1 MRVSTS
7 MIYAQLT
14 DKLSANAGS
23 LAKAQGALSSG
34 VKYSRPSEAAGIV
47 GRVQALEARLS
58 TLEADVNAVSKVR
71 TGVDAQSKSLQS
83 VATLMDRLKEL
94 AFEGANDPQ
103 PQSQLDS
110 IAEEV
115 NGVKRALVDLANTRD
130 ADNRYVFGGS
140 RSGAPPYEL
149 KNDGTV
155 DYVGATTPL
164 RVQIND
170 VDFADATTFGPAT
183 FRGVTRGE
191 ESIEFFDALDQFQ
204 AALKSGDL
212 AGRQQALNDV
222 EKLGNNIGVAVSRTG
237 AAMQRLEI
245 AEQQATEITT
255 RAKESLS
262 SLKDLDYATA
272 LTELT
277 KQETLMQA
285 SQSMMSRLSKL
296 SLLNYMQ

>member
-83 VATLMDRLKEL
+83 VSTLMDRLKEL

>member
-83 VATLMDRLKEL
+83 VSTLMDRLKEL

-183 FRGVTRGE
+183 FRGVTRGT

-212 AGRQQALNDV
+212 AGRQQAL
-222 EKLGNNIGVAVSRTG
+222 
-237 AAMQRLEI
+237 
-245 AEQQATEITT
+245 
-255 RAKESLS
+255 
-262 SLKDLDYATA
+262 
-272 LTELT
+272 
-277 KQETLMQA
+277 
-285 SQSMMSRLSKL
+285 
-296 SLLNYMQ
+296 

>member
-1 MRVSTS
+1 M
-7 MIYAQLT
+7 
-14 DKLSANAGS
+14 
-23 LAKAQGALSSG
+23 
-34 VKYSRPSEAAGIV
+34 
-47 GRVQALEARLS
+47 
-58 TLEADVNAVSKVR
+58 
-71 TGVDAQSKSLQS
+71 
-83 VATLMDRLKEL
+83 
-94 AFEGANDPQ
+94 
-103 PQSQLDS
+103 
-110 IAEEV
+110 
-115 NGVKRALVDLANTRD
+115 
-130 ADNRYVFGGS
+130 
-140 RSGAPPYEL
+140 
-149 KNDGTV
+149 
-155 DYVGATTPL
+155 
-164 RVQIND
+164 QIND

>member
-183 FRGVTRGE
+183 FRGVTRGT

>member
-1 MRVSTS
+1 VRVSTS

-83 VATLMDRLKEL
+83 VSTLMDRLKEL

>member
-1 MRVSTS
+1 

-58 TLEADVNAVSKVR
+58 TLEADVNAGSKVR
-71 TGVDAQSKSLQS
+71 PGVDAQSKSLQS
-83 VATLMDRLKEL
+83 VSTLMDRLKEL

>member
-58 TLEADVNAVSKVR
+58 TLEADVNAGSKVR
-71 TGVDAQSKSLQS
+71 PGVDAQSKSLQS
-83 VATLMDRLKEL
+83 VSTLMDRLKEL

>member
-83 VATLMDRLKEL
+83 VSTLMDRLKEL

-212 AGRQQALNDV
+212 AGRQQALSDV

>member
-1 MRVSTS
+1 

-83 VATLMDRLKEL
+83 VSTLMDRLKEL

>member
-83 VATLMDRLKEL
+83 VSTLMDRLKEL

-183 FRGVTRGE
+183 FRGVTRGT

-212 AGRQQALNDV
+212 AGRQQALSDV

-272 LTELT
+272 L
-277 KQETLMQA
+277 
-285 SQSMMSRLSKL
+285 
-296 SLLNYMQ
+296 